1 MSELR
6 KDPVTSRWVIIS
18 QERGKRPL
26 QDEKPVQKEDSK
38 SCPFCEGNEKLTPG
52 EIYVVGKIGR
62 HKNSTGWNV
71 RVIPNK
77 FPALRV
83 EGELHA
89 HGENMYDKMNGIGAH
104 EVIIESPEHTK
115 NGVLLPVEQYKNI
128 LLTYAERINDLKN
141 DLRIEYILVFKNH
154 GASAGATLNH
164 PHSQLIATPIVPKKV
179 LEELSGA
186 KKYFEFKGRCV
197 FCDMISTELE
207 SASRVVYENDNF
219 IAFCP
224 FASRFPFEVWILPKL
239 HDSVYENINEKE
251 ASELAKALRTVLG
264 KLNEALSNP
273 DYNYILHNWPHKNN
287 DGNSA
292 FHWHIEIIPKL
303 TKVAGF
309 EWGSGFYINPTSPED
324 AAKYLRESF

>member
-26 QDEKPVQKEDSK
+26 QEEKPVQKEDNK

-52 EIYVVGKIGR
+52 EIYAVGKVGR
-62 HKNSTGWNV
+62 RENSTGWNV

-89 HGENMYDKMNGIGAH
+89 RGKNMYDKMNGVGAH
-104 EVIIESPEHTK
+104 EVIIETPEHTK
-115 NGVLLPVEQYKNI
+115 SGVLLSVEQYKSI
-128 LLTYAERINDLKN
+128 LLTYAERINDLKK
-141 DLRIEYILVFKNH
+141 DLRMEYILVFKNH
-154 GASAGATLNH
+154 GASAGATLEH

-179 LEELSGA
+179 LEELTGA

-197 FCDMISTELE
+197 FCDMITAELE
-207 SASRVVYENDNF
+207 STNRVVYENDNF

-239 HDSVYENINEKE
+239 HNSIYENINEKE
-251 ASELAKALRTVLG
+251 AGELAKALKTVLG

-273 DYNYILHNWPHKNN
+273 DYNYILHNWPHKSS
-287 DGNSA
+287 DRNS

-324 AAKYLRESF
+324 AAKYLRESL